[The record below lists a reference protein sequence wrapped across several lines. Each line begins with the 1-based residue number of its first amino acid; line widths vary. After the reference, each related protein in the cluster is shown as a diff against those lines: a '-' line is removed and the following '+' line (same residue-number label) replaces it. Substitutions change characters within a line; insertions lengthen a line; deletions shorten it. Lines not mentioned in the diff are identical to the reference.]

1 MMKIPSILIF
11 FLSSG
16 GEKCTPIKLVVCCC
30 ALNCRVSRDNMRCG
44 HQISTKLKLSSVF
57 KRKNNEKTR
66 IQFKSLSLRIAV
78 CRCICTLYRTRN
90 TGYNR
95 TVLNC
100 KSFAM
105 KALFCLLLLSL
116 LDKVLP
122 GHYLV
127 WIPLGAK

>member
-1 MMKIPSILIF
+1 
-11 FLSSG
+11 
-16 GEKCTPIKLVVCCC
+16 
-30 ALNCRVSRDNMRCG
+30 MR
-44 HQISTKLKLSSVF
+44 
-57 KRKNNEKTR
+57 KREFNSNPYHFVL
-66 IQFKSLSLRIAV
+66 QCVDVL
-78 CRCICTLYRTRN
+78 CTLYRTRN